1 LRAYVARG
9 AEANGCGPIAGKL
22 ADADTHVML
31 AAFDALGELCKQDED
46 ITARI
51 VAEARPPQT
60 GVWHRET
67 HAFVAVARRAP
78 ARAAPLM
85 EAFVRH
91 PLWWVRAYAARAAAA
106 AGDVARL
113 ETLAYDATD
122 NVREAALGPLRRL
135 KKAGADPT
143 IVAALGRLDVQ
154 LLRTAAALVKDSAR
168 SEPWFRPLLT
178 ALQRLTKEGKE
189 TSRDARLALL
199 EAIAVHARPNDV
211 VELQPL
217 LRDFDPMVAAKA
229 AEVATSLSG
238 KPTVAAPAAV
248 RRGWPAA
255 FTNEDE
261 CATVNMASG
270 RSFRLHMEWDLAPMT
285 VDRFLKL
292 ATKDHYYDGLTIHR
306 VVPNFV
312 IQGGGPGGNEY
323 AGHKEYMRDEISA
336 SSWNL
341 RGTVG
346 LSTRGRNTAD
356 AQFFVN
362 LVDNA
367 RLDYTYTVFA
377 RILEEDMPVVDAIEE
392 GAVMT
397 SVALLP
403 RCGR

>member
-1 LRAYVARG
+1 MAW
-9 AEANGCGPIAGKL
+9 
-22 ADADTHVML
+22 DA
-31 AAFDALGELCKQDED
+31 
-46 ITARI
+46 
-51 VAEARPPQT
+51 
-60 GVWHRET
+60 
-67 HAFVAVARRAP
+67 
-78 ARAAPLM
+78 
-85 EAFVRH
+85 
-91 PLWWVRAYAARAAAA
+91 
-106 AGDVARL
+106 
-113 ETLAYDATD
+113 
-122 NVREAALGPLRRL
+122 
-135 KKAGADPT
+135 
-143 IVAALGRLDVQ
+143 
-154 LLRTAAALVKDSAR
+154 
-168 SEPWFRPLLT
+168 
-178 ALQRLTKEGKE
+178 
-189 TSRDARLALL
+189 
-199 EAIAVHARPNDV
+199 
-211 VELQPL
+211 
-217 LRDFDPMVAAKA
+217 
-229 AEVATSLSG
+229 
-238 KPTVAAPAAV
+238 
-248 RRGWPAA
+248 
-255 FTNEDE
+255 
-261 CATVNMASG
+261 
-270 RSFRLHMEWDLAPMT
+270 APMT